1 VLYCLCSFSPEQIAK
16 LKRVIQEGVQVKRE
30 IDDLNVGLKETVAA
44 IAEEMEIKPAV
55 LNKAI
60 TKAFKGDFDKD
71 QLDLDAV
78 EEILEVTGNKL

>member
-1 VLYCLCSFSPEQIAK
+1 MAFSPEQIAK
-16 LKRVIQEGVQVKRE
+16 LKKVIQEGVQVKRE

-44 IAEEMEIKPAV
+44 IAEEMDVKPAV

-71 QLDLDAV
+71 QADLDAV
-78 EEILEVTGNKL
+78 EEILDVTGNKF

>member
-1 VLYCLCSFSPEQIAK
+1 MSFTPDQIAK

-30 IDDLNVGLKETVAA
+30 IDDLSVGLKETVAA

-55 LNKAI
+55 LNKVI

-71 QLDLDAV
+71 QADFDSV
-78 EEILEVTGNKL
+78 EEILDVTGNKF

>member
-1 VLYCLCSFSPEQIAK
+1 MSFSPEQIAK
-16 LKRVIQEGVQVKRE
+16 LKRVIQEGIQVKRE
-30 IDDLNVGLKETVAA
+30 IDDLSVGLKETVAA

-71 QLDLDAV
+71 QSDFEAM
-78 EEILEVTGNKL
+78 EEILEVTGNKV

>member
-1 VLYCLCSFSPEQIAK
+1 MSFSPEQIAK

-30 IDDLNVGLKETVAA
+30 VEDLTVGLKETVAA

-60 TKAFKGDFDKD
+60 TKAFKGDFD
-71 QLDLDAV
+71 QARSDLDAV
-78 EEILEVTGNKL
+78 EEILDVTGNKV

>member
-1 VLYCLCSFSPEQIAK
+1 MSFSPEQIAK

-30 IDDLNVGLKETVAA
+30 IDDLSVGLKETVAA

-55 LNKAI
+55 LNKVI

-71 QLDLDAV
+71 QADFDSV
-78 EEILEVTGNKL
+78 EEILDVTGNKI

>member
-1 VLYCLCSFSPEQIAK
+1 MSFSPEQIAK

-30 IDDLNVGLKETVAA
+30 IDDLSVGLKETVAA

-71 QLDLDAV
+71 RTDLDSV
-78 EEILEVTGNKL
+78 EEILEVTGNKV

>member
-1 VLYCLCSFSPEQIAK
+1 MSFTAEQITK
-16 LKRVIQEGVQVKRE
+16 LKKIIQEGITVKRE

-55 LNKAI
+55 LNRAI

-71 QLDLDAV
+71 QSDLEAI
-78 EEILEVTGNKL
+78 EEILEVTGNKI

>member
-1 VLYCLCSFSPEQIAK
+1 MSFTPEQIAK
-16 LKRVIQEGVQVKRE
+16 LTKVIQEGVQVKRE

-71 QLDLDAV
+71 QTDLEAV
-78 EEILEVTGNKL
+78 EEILIVTKNKV

>member
-1 VLYCLCSFSPEQIAK
+1 MSFSPEQIAK
-16 LKRVIQEGVQVKRE
+16 LTKVIQEGVQVKRE

-71 QLDLDAV
+71 QTDLEAV
-78 EEILEVTGNKL
+78 EEILIVTKNKA